1 MKKKILSI
9 IVLLALCLSFSGI
22 VWAKSLVASDFTK
35 TTAPNATLTFSRR
48 DFLNAVNPPSG
59 YSLTG
64 IRLTQLTNPVAGV
77 LRIGTSA
84 AKTGSTISL
93 SSLDKLNFVPTKDY
107 KGEAIFTWYA
117 IFGKANSP
125 YPGAVIIT
133 VGGKAD
139 KNSQAQNTP
148 QSTEQ
153 PTAAPE
159 TKNEDSKPEKTPQT
173 KSESTPKPTPVPT
186 SEPLPKPTLTPKQS
200 EKSEPSPAASPEP
213 TLKPLKYDDMDN
225 HWAAY
230 SAGLLA
236 TKGYFIGEEI
246 GDRFFFYPDKV
257 MNRIDFIL
265 MVNSIFGIKAKDS
278 IKNNPFSDKNV
289 PDYILRHA
297 IAAYEEGVIC
307 GEGAGKKL
315 QLLPYKKITR
325 AEAIKI
331 LDNALKLK
339 HKSSEPTEFYDSNAV
354 PEWCVEATRNME
366 AYGIIRGFSD
376 NTIRPNEC
384 ITKAESAEMIYQT
397 LKYLEKVRKT
407 RSVFNFVKGII
418 K

>member
-9 IVLLALCLSFSGI
+9 TLALALCLSFSGI
-22 VWAKSLVASDFTK
+22 VWAKSFVASDFTK
-35 TTAPNATLTFSRR
+35 TTSKNTTLNFSRR

-59 YSLTG
+59 YTLTA
-64 IRLTQLTNPVAGV
+64 IRLTQLTNPTAGV
-77 LRIGTSA
+77 LRLGTKT
-84 AKTGSTISL
+84 AKLNSTISL

-107 KGEAIFTWYA
+107 NGEAIFTWYA
-117 IFGKANSP
+117 IFGKASSP

-133 VGGKAD
+133 IGGKAEA
-139 KNSQAQNTP
+139 NAASP
-148 QSTEQ
+148 Q
-153 PTAAPE
+153 
-159 TKNEDSKPEKTPQT
+159 KTPA
-173 KSESTPKPTPVPT
+173 PTNT
-186 SEPLPKPTLTPKQS
+186 
-200 EKSEPSPAASPEP
+200 PSPAAAAPEVEKEQPTPQPTPTPKPSPKAVPSPAAAVSPEP

-257 MNRIDFIL
+257 MSRIDFIL
-265 MVNSIFGIKAKDS
+265 MVNSIFGVKAKDS
-278 IKNNPFSDKNV
+278 TKNNPFSDKNV
-289 PDYILRHA
+289 PNYILRHA
-297 IAAYEEGVIC
+297 IAAYEEGIIY
-307 GEGAGKKL
+307 GSESGGKL
-315 QLLPYKKITR
+315 YLSPYEKITR

-339 HKSSEPTEFYDSNAV
+339 YPSRDDAEFYDSNSIPKWSRQAIQ
-354 PEWCVEATRNME
+354 NME

-376 NTIRPNEC
+376 NTIRPYEH
-384 ITKAESAEMIYQT
+384 ITKAESAEMVYQT

-407 RSVFNFVKGII
+407 RSVFNFVKGIVE
-418 K
+418 